1 MKMILAKTTKNF
13 MLMTRFG
20 IIEAFRPSV
29 IGHCTEVDQ
38 FVSQQQIKVLDND
51 LPDNATDEEFK
62 KFFDDHDGDWET
74 ALENFKLSL
83 EGIEESKEDSGEGD
97 KEDSDKET
105 GEGDKE
111 DSDKETGEGDTDN
124 SPEPA
129 PAPAPK
135 KTTTRTTKAKS

>member
-97 KEDSDKET
+97 KEDS

-111 DSDKETGEGDTDN
+111 DSGEGDKED

-129 PAPAPK
+129 PAPTPK

>member
-1 MKMILAKTTKNF
+1 MKMILAKTTKAF

-38 FVSQQQIKVLDND
+38 FVSQGQVKVLDND

-62 KFFDDHDGDWET
+62 KFLDAHEGDWET

-83 EGIEESKEDSGEGD
+83 EGVE
-97 KEDSDKET
+97 ET
-105 GEGDKE
+105 GNGET
-111 DSDKETGEGDTDN
+111 DSEKD
-124 SPEPA
+124 PEPETD
-129 PAPAPK
+129 PEPKAPAPK
-135 KTTTRTTKAKS
+135 KPTTRTTKAKS

>member
-83 EGIEESKEDSGEGD
+83 EGIEESKEDSGEGVE
-97 KEDSDKET
+97 EDS

-111 DSDKETGEGDTDN
+111 DSGEADKEDSGEGDKED

>member
-38 FVSQQQIKVLDND
+38 FVSQQQVKVLDND

-83 EGIEESKEDSGEGD
+83 EGVEESKDDSGEGD
-97 KEDSDKET
+97 TDDSDKET

-111 DSDKETGEGDTDN
+111 D

>member
-1 MKMILAKTTKNF
+1 M
-13 MLMTRFG
+13 
-20 IIEAFRPSV
+20 
-29 IGHCTEVDQ
+29 
-38 FVSQQQIKVLDND
+38 LDND

-83 EGIEESKEDSGEGD
+83 EGIEESKDDSGEGDKDDSGEGDKEDSGEGD
-97 KEDSDKET
+97 KED
-105 GEGDKE
+105 
-111 DSDKETGEGDTDN
+111 

>member
-105 GEGDKE
+105 GEGD
-111 DSDKETGEGDTDN
+111 TDN

>member
-1 MKMILAKTTKNF
+1 MKKILAETTKSF

-38 FVSQQQIKVLDND
+38 FVSQQQVKVLDND
-51 LPDNATDEEFK
+51 LPENATDEEFK
-62 KFFDDHDGDWET
+62 KFLDSHEGDWET

-83 EGIEESKEDSGEGD
+83 KGVEETEEGDKEDADKETDEGD
-97 KEDSDKET
+97 KEDS
-105 GEGDKE
+105 
-111 DSDKETGEGDTDN
+111 
-124 SPEPA
+124 PESE
-129 PAPAPK
+129 PAPK

>member
-1 MKMILAKTTKNF
+1 MKMILAKTTKAF

-20 IIEAFRPSV
+20 TIEAFRPSV

-38 FVSQQQIKVLDND
+38 FVSQQQVKVLDND

-62 KFFDDHDGDWET
+62 KFLDSHDGDWET

-83 EGIEESKEDSGEGD
+83 EGVE
-97 KEDSDKET
+97 ET
-105 GEGDKE
+105 GEGEKDPEKE
-111 DSDKETGEGDTDN
+111 
-124 SPEPA
+124 PESE
-129 PAPAPK
+129 APAPK

>member
-1 MKMILAKTTKNF
+1 
-13 MLMTRFG
+13 MTRFG

-97 KEDSDKET
+97 KDDS

-111 DSDKETGEGDTDN
+111 DS
-124 SPEPA
+124 PEP
-129 PAPAPK
+129 PGEEPFREDTEGGGESSYHP
-135 KTTTRTTKAKS
+135 